1 MIITRVKIKNFKSI
15 KEIEIPFDK
24 VGNSFTKIFVGINES
39 GKSNVLEALSLFN
52 PPTSKIKS
60 FDDYCNQKMENSLSC
75 DILFSLSLE
84 DSEKDLLQN
93 YINKNCISSE
103 YKIDFSISN
112 ITKAVSLFKDASHFT
127 LQYDFD
133 VIVNEEDLYISKQKT
148 AGRDIISVV
157 GESQKTSSCEL
168 LTNENFKE
176 YLRDSIEVFF
186 TKNEP
191 SVSFWKPSS
200 EYLLS
205 DANLNEFKK
214 NVELNKPLCNIFKL
228 SGYENETT
236 IKGAVDKIS
245 SDRSRS
251 QLVSK
256 LNDSLNE
263 YINKVWSNNID
274 LIIEITETGRFSLLI
289 RDKGKDNIHDR
300 FSITE
305 RSQGAQHFLSLIL
318 SLSLETQNHER
329 KNELILIDEPEVH
342 LHPSGIRDLAKELL
356 KIGRDNYVFIATHSP
371 FMVDK
376 NPSHRKRHFIVKKN
390 KKAITELKRIK
401 DSDNLVDDEVLRDA
415 FGIDVYRDLLNPYSI
430 LVEGASDKIILQKAF
445 NCIGENNIGVTNGH
459 GSNITTL
466 ASKLNYD
473 NLSVI
478 VVLDDDESGQKNKKS
493 ILKIGGIYNENN
505 VFTIRDLVGDIIP
518 QGTIEDTLDN
528 EFVKKQFEKFYKE
541 TYKENLV
548 DFKLESTQPIIKQIT
563 EFLKKNKAFNEW
575 DMDAFKKCLS
585 EEFNPNKSSSDTK
598 NPLLMNLAKKII
610 KKIKL

>member
-1 MIITRVKIKNFKSI
+1 MIITKVIIENFKSI

-52 PPTSKIKS
+52 PPTSKKFS

-75 DILFSLSLE
+75 DIHFSLSLE
-84 DSEKDLLQN
+84 DNEKDCLQD
-93 YINKNCISSE
+93 YINNNCISSE

-112 ITKAVSLFKDASHFT
+112 VTKTVSLSKDDSIFT
-127 LQYDFD
+127 FQYDFD
-133 VIVNEEDLYISKQKT
+133 VKVNKEDLYITKQKT

-157 GESQKTSSCEL
+157 GESQKTSSYEL
-168 LTNENFKE
+168 LTNENFNK
-176 YLRDSIEVFF
+176 YLKDSIESYFSD
-186 TKNEP
+186 NEP
-191 SVSFWKPSS
+191 SVSFWKPSN

-214 NVELNKPLCNIFKL
+214 NVALNKPLSNIFKL
-228 SGYENETT
+228 SGYEDAES
-236 IKGAVDKIS
+236 IKRAVDNIS

-251 QLVSK
+251 RLVSK
-256 LNDSLNE
+256 LNGSLNE

-289 RDKGKDNIHDR
+289 KDKGKDNIHDR

-356 KIGRDNYVFIATHSP
+356 KIGQDNYVFIATHSP

-376 NPSHRKRHFIVKKN
+376 NPSHRERHFIVKKN
-390 KKAITELKRIK
+390 KKAITELERVK

-445 NCIGENNIGVTNGH
+445 NCIGKNNIGVTNGH

-473 NLSVI
+473 NLPVI
-478 VVLDDDESGQKNKKS
+478 VVLDDDESGLKDKKD
-493 ILKIGGIYNENN
+493 ILKIGGVYSENN
-505 VFTIRDLVGDIIP
+505 VFTIRDLVGEIVP

-528 EFVKKQFEKFYKE
+528 EFLRKQFEKFYNE
-541 TYKENLV
+541 TYEEDLV
-548 DFKLESTQPIIKQIT
+548 GFKLESTQPIIKQIT
-563 EFLKKNKAFNEW
+563 EFLKEKKVFNKWN
-575 DMDAFKKCLS
+575 MDAFKKVIS
-585 EEFNPNKSSSDTK
+585 EGFNPNKSSLDTK
-598 NPLLMNLAKKII
+598 NPLLKNLAESII
-610 KKIKL
+610 EKLKR